1 MNYIIKN
8 VKILGYNQE
17 MFVYTKNGIIEKI
30 STDSDSSPENYIEI
44 DGKNKYLFPGF
55 IDFHTHLFK
64 DGSEFGI
71 EADRLFDSG
80 IVCAVDMGT
89 AGHIAYPS
97 FHKCN
102 IATQKMEI
110 KTFINVSPVG
120 QLGAGINE
128 PLDSKLLDEN
138 KIKKMLETYNEIVGI
153 KLRLSKSIVKELEEK
168 PLIQSLE
175 IAKNLNLPLCVHT
188 TDPPISFGRIASLMR
203 RGDIITHIY
212 QNKGKNLFQDDKNVE
227 KDMIEAQKRGV
238 IMDVG
243 NGKFNF
249 DFNVAKKAIDLGF
262 LPNIISSDTTNNNY
276 HKTKVMW
283 DLPFVMSKFMALGLS
298 LQQVVDM
305 VTIAPAKALRLDDRI
320 GKIKEG
326 YEAKLVLCDLL
337 EEEVEFQDAEG
348 NILKGN
354 QLIKPI
360 KLIYGNEVIE
370 CQSI

>member
-8 VKILGYNQE
+8 VKILDYQQE

-30 STDSDSSPENYIEI
+30 STGYNNISKNYIEI

-80 IVCAVDMGT
+80 VICAVDMGT

-110 KTFINVSPVG
+110 KSFINVSPVG
-120 QLGAGINE
+120 QLGSGINE
-128 PLDSKLLDEN
+128 PLDFNLLDES
-138 KIKKMLETYNEIVGI
+138 KIKKILETYNEIVGI
-153 KLRLSKSIVKELEEK
+153 KLRLSKSIVKELGEK

-175 IAKNLNLPLCVHT
+175 IAEKLNLPLCIHT

-203 RGDIITHIY
+203 KGDIITHIY
-212 QNKGKNLFQDDKNVE
+212 QNKGKNLFKDNENIEKN
-227 KDMIEAQKRGV
+227 MIESQKRGV

-249 DFNVAKKAIDLGF
+249 DFNVAKKAIELGF
-262 LPNIISSDTTNNNY
+262 LPDIISSDTTNNNY
-276 HKTKVMW
+276 HKTKIMW

-305 VTIAPAKALRLDDRI
+305 VTIAPAKILKIDDRI
-320 GKIKEG
+320 GEIKEG
-326 YEAKLVLCDLL
+326 YEAKLVLCNIL
-337 EEEVEFQDAEG
+337 EKEVEFQDAEG

-354 QLIKPI
+354 KLIKPI
-360 KLIYGNEVIE
+360 KLIYGNEIIE
-370 CQSI
+370 CKDF

>member
-1 MNYIIKN
+1 MKYIIKN

-30 STDSDSSPENYIEI
+30 STDFNNISKNYIEI

-71 EADRLFDSG
+71 EADRLFASG
-80 IVCAVDMGT
+80 IICTVDMGT

-120 QLGAGINE
+120 QLGSGINE
-128 PLDSKLLDEN
+128 PLNSNLLDEN
-138 KIKKMLETYNEIVGI
+138 KIKKMLETYSEIVGI
-153 KLRLSKSIVKELEEK
+153 KLRLSKSIVKELGEQ

-175 IAKNLNLPLCVHT
+175 IAEKLNLPLCVHT
-188 TDPPISFGRIASLMR
+188 TDPPVSFGRIASLMR
-203 RGDIITHIY
+203 KGDIITHIY
-212 QNKGKNLFQDDKNVE
+212 QNKGKNLFQDNKNIE
-227 KDMIEAQKRGV
+227 KDMVKAQKRGV

-249 DFNVAKKAIDLGF
+249 DFNIAKKAIELGF
-262 LPNIISSDTTNNNY
+262 LPDIISSDTTNNNY

-283 DLPFVMSKFMALGLS
+283 DLPFVMSKFMALGLT

-305 VTIAPAKALRLDDRI
+305 VTIAPAKALGLNDRI
-320 GKIKEG
+320 GKIQEN
-326 YEAKLVLCDLL
+326 YEAKLVLCELL
-337 EEEVEFQDAEG
+337 EREVEFQDAEG
-348 NILKGN
+348 NVLKGN

-360 KLIYGNEVIE
+360 KLIYRNKVIE
-370 CQSI
+370 CEK